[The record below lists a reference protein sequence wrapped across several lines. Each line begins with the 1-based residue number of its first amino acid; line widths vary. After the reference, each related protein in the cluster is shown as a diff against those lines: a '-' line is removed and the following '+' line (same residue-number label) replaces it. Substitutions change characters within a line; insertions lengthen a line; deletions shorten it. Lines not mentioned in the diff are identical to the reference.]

1 MGLDLKICFCGSV
14 CASPAGDVCWDGEL
28 QKDLRKRYS
37 EWDGDLSGNNLT
49 LLKVSH
55 HPKEMQSSAV

>member
-1 MGLDLKICFCGSV
+1 MLGGRAPEGSLEEML
-14 CASPAGDVCWDGEL
+14 CD
-28 QKDLRKRYS
+28 
-37 EWDGDLSGNNLT
+37 WDGDLSSNNLT